1 MSETDD
7 TEQTQKNRREFIQQ
21 SAGLAAIGA
30 ATNLTGDSKQE
41 SAQENE
47 LFQPEEFWKDRMKQ
61 PDDGKDFG
69 WFVDTRRCFGCHACE
84 VSCKAE
90 NDVPLGNYIRQTFYQ
105 DDGTYPKVAN
115 WSVNGWE
122 RNAITGHCR
131 SSWVGTA

>member
-61 PDDGKDFG
+61 PDDGKNFG

-90 NDVPLGNYIRQTFYQ
+90 TMCRLATTSGKRSIRMMDPIQKLPVCSCQ
-105 DDGTYPKVAN
+105 CPAN
-115 WSVNGWE
+115 
-122 RNAITGHCR
+122 
-131 SSWVGTA
+131 TARMLLV